1 MRFFY
6 VARGKAQRPG
16 LPFRAGP
23 ALVPET
29 FSIPFESVTLRVP
42 VEGLNPL
49 ESGQL
54 MVNVPL
60 KFSAARKTRA
70 PPGRTR
76 VSPR

>member
-29 FSIPFESVTLRVP
+29 FSMPFESVTLRVP
-42 VEGLNPL
+42 V
-49 ESGQL
+49 
-54 MVNVPL
+54 
-60 KFSAARKTRA
+60 
-70 PPGRTR
+70 
-76 VSPR
+76 

>member
-1 MRFFY
+1 MPGAKRS
-6 VARGKAQRPG
+6 ARAF
-16 LPFRAGP
+16 PFGQAR

-29 FSIPFESVTLRVP
+29 FSMPFESVTLRVP

-54 MVNVPL
+54 MVHVPL

>member
-1 MRFFY
+1 M
-6 VARGKAQRPG
+6 
-16 LPFRAGP
+16 
-23 ALVPET
+23 
-29 FSIPFESVTLRVP
+29 PFESVTLRVP

>member
-29 FSIPFESVTLRVP
+29 FFMPFESVTLRVP

-54 MVNVPL
+54 MVPPG
-60 KFSAARKTRA
+60 RKTRA

>member
-1 MRFFY
+1 LPGAKRS
-6 VARGKAQRPG
+6 ARAF
-16 LPFRAGP
+16 PFGQAR

-29 FSIPFESVTLRVP
+29 FFMPFESVTLRVP